1 MSDRPLVAQ
10 DHLILMRLAG
20 GPGRTRIGIVT
31 AAAPV
36 RAEDPTPALRTATT
50 ATATPAFTGPAG
62 RDAQWIPID
71 LDHPGAAGD
80 RYRYVTTMTPQ
91 PGRPLRYVTEFRNP
105 ASYPG

>member
-1 MSDRPLVAQ
+1 
-10 DHLILMRLAG
+10 MRLAG

-50 ATATPAFTGPAG
+50 ATATPALFRTCGAA
-62 RDAQWIPID
+62 DAQWIPID

-91 PGRPLRYVTEFRNP
+91 PGRPLRHVTEFRNP